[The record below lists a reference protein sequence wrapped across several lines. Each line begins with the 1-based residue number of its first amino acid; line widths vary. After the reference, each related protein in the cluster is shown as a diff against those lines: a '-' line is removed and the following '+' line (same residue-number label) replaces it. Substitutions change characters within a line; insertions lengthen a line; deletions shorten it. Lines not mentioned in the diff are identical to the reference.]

1 MASERMN
8 FLHLVQYLPTTRA
21 IFTTYIES
29 VVKSV
34 DFITIISTLVQA
46 DFHCTVI

>member
-8 FLHLVQYLPTTRA
+8 FLHLVQYLPTTIA

-29 VVKSV
+29 VVKNV
-34 DFITIISTLVQA
+34 DFIIIIKWSSIA
-46 DFHCTVI
+46 IG